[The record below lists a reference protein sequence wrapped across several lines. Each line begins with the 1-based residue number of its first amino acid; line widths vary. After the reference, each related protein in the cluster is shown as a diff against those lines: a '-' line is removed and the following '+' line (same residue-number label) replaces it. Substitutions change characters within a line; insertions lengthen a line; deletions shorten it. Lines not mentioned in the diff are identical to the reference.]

1 MVADFPH
8 AIKAFDVRTDGIDDV
23 LATDI
28 NQAYSEIESIEAWL
42 YKNLS
47 QGMMLNGR
55 LSVTAT
61 SDGLTVGLHTL
72 AGIDPTSDDPIIA
85 RIGDAVHSISA
96 TLSVTLANGTNW
108 FNSGRAELA
117 AQEVDYFPYLGYND
131 TNGVVIGPARI
142 PYANRY
148 DDFST
153 SDDSEKHCEI
163 SNTSDATS
171 SDYYEVIGRFAA
183 TLSCS
188 SDGYVW
194 TVPTFTAKNLIN
206 RPIYETR
213 VLTWALQPTNLTI
226 SDGTIYPCI
235 YHVSG
240 RKLLINASINFGA
253 STSVSG
259 VIGITFPF
267 TLKNAQVPLHTG
279 FFADSSP
286 GVYYIGMLAQGN
298 LHAMKTDG
306 AYAILELTSSTVPFT
321 WAVNDKILIDVE
333 DLIN

>member
-1 MVADFPH
+1 MVADFPN

-28 NQAYSEIESIEAWL
+28 NQAYSEIESIETWL

-72 AGIDPTSDDPIIA
+72 ADIDPTSDDPVIA

-96 TLSVTLANGTNW
+96 PLSVTLANGTNW
-108 FNSGRAELA
+108 FNSGSAELA

-183 TLSCS
+183 ILSCS

-206 RPIYETR
+206 RPIYESR
-213 VLTWALQPTNLTI
+213 WLTYAPTPSADGAMTYTSVTANAAKYKV
-226 SDGTIYPCI
+226 SDGKVDLQVKLNGTTGGSASGTI
-235 YHVSG
+235 
-240 RKLLINASINFGA
+240 KFTA
-253 STSVSG
+253 
-259 VIGITFPF
+259 PF
-267 TLKNAQVPLHTG
+267 TNSLSQSIT
-279 FFADSSP
+279 
-286 GVYYIGMLAQGN
+286 IGAAMILDNSAYVFGGSMLISASN
-298 LHAMKTDG
+298 VVNNTRYDG
-306 AYAILELTSSTVPFT
+306 ANFT
-321 WAVNDKILIDVE
+321 LGANEGVNMCGFYSI
-333 DLIN
+333 